1 MTYIEAIDK
10 AIEMFENFADQDW
23 YTEEQQKKSEE
34 CRQIA
39 KLLRNHK
46 ALEESYI
53 YVLDENDKLKRKYRK
68 ARKEKK
74 RWKRK
79 YLGLKAEIEQLDFSA
94 PKKVT
99 GEEEIKITW

>member
-10 AIEMFENFADQDW
+10 AIETFEDFADW

-79 YLGLKAEIEQLDFSA
+79 YLGLRAEIEPLDFPVS
-94 PKKVT
+94 KRIV
-99 GEEEIKITW
+99 GEAEIKITQ